1 MLISVDTRDE
11 SADDLFSQLLRFDD
25 DPSRSEILF
34 EDLSLVQRAH
44 LESSASTLGL
54 EYEYSSISRKLRIFR
69 PSIPSELD
77 PAVEF
82 LNFDP
87 PTTTAG
93 NEELDSVLDPPNDT
107 TFDFDFGGST
117 TTPYFEWDKDLSNF
131 SIESNIAEA
140 PNLVSSFASQ
150 EHLNAFDMDLRKMN
164 DIDAFLDKQSSIN
177 PSIEAKDTEKG
188 RSSPPLIFAS
198 SAALAMEENVRED
211 YRMQSGFGILTSLPS
226 EARNQERR
234 LGKDEM
240 NILEVEFEKNPKP
253 TTQTKRQYS
262 EDMGVSLA
270 RINVNSDTL
279 L

>member
-1 MLISVDTRDE
+1 
-11 SADDLFSQLLRFDD
+11 
-25 DPSRSEILF
+25 
-34 EDLSLVQRAH
+34 
-44 LESSASTLGL
+44 
-54 EYEYSSISRKLRIFR
+54 
-69 PSIPSELD
+69 
-77 PAVEF
+77 